1 MIAENLLPFYRDAA
15 RGRQMDLAG
24 TRPNNTDLPQKVAE
38 GKNSDAREAAGKA
51 AGVSGSYAD
60 KANDPEAKG
69 RQMDLAGT
77 RPNNTDLVV
86 KLPPPEKSKARDAR
100 GDMAK
105 KSLVVKLPQVK
116 AREAA
121 GNAYTPLRLSSV
133 RSMPPTR
140 YRASWTHGDGIGMG
154 LVGTENKKSYLAAVL
169 SPCWF
174 LEAASL

>member
-1 MIAENLLPFYRDAA
+1 MRLSQRLSRLSQTPGKSRAADMRDRLSRPYVNRAGKSLSLGWETLPPLKGAGRVEKAENLRPFYQDA
-15 RGRQMDLAG
+15 
-24 TRPNNTDLPQKVAE
+24 
-38 GKNSDAREAAGKA
+38 
-51 AGVSGSYAD
+51 
-60 KANDPEAKG
+60 AKG
-69 RQMDLAGT
+69 RQKDHGGT
-77 RPNNTDLVV
+77 AP
-86 KLPPPEKSKARDAR
+86 
-100 GDMAK
+100 G